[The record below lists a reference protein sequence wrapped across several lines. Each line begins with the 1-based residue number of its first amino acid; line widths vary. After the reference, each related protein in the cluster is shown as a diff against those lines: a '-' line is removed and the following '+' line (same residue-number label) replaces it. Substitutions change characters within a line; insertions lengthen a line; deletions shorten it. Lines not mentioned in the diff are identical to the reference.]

1 MGQWIKYGILAVVVV
16 VFVRFGSWPIDK
28 QPAPSLSLASA
39 WMCEKFA
46 NGMGI
51 EVERNGLKIVAVN
64 PSYNQYRLA
73 FVEDGAWQIRGTISA
88 LIILMSF
95 IFLTGRFSGIGILAS
110 LTMIVFFH
118 IVRLM
123 LLAILPIMGSFDFVD
138 NATRVG
144 YILCTSLSTLY
155 SLSLRIVPEIRKSEK
170 ATLVPKE
177 SPKSYNA

>member
-144 YILCTSLSTLY
+144 YILCTSLSM
-155 SLSLRIVPEIRKSEK
+155 LSVLNSTSVRKKGKLKNAPLVPEEK
-170 ATLVPKE
+170 LPTLNV
-177 SPKSYNA
+177 